1 MKGSPLSPRILKATK
16 HFGLVFWSFLFSTAA
31 LSAAPWEGSDDFSS
45 STVTESRW
53 GTYNQ
58 KIPRL
63 YSYVAGGRL
72 RVIHDSNDHAVYRVW
87 GKKWHK
93 LPTAACWTIQADVFL
108 PAAPTS
114 TRTEFVKAGLGVI
127 PSPNSKHDLW
137 LGVEQEFWNGF
148 ATGLPNLMVDDV
160 FRTRPSPE
168 SEEIPL
174 GQDFRSFRLTI
185 AHDALQMLDTLT
197 IARLDNGAT
206 LERRQVV
213 SGMPVAKTIS
223 AYVGISGKPS
233 WSAEGTDLGIDNW
246 SVVENNPDPINL
258 TVQTSTARGVA
269 YSVAVTNLDLINQR
283 LTGTVA
289 LTVGTASV
297 TLPITGTIDK
307 NGFFALTAKGAGAN
321 KGFGCVLLYDVATG
335 TYRPNK
341 NTVMAPKQKAIKF

>member
-1 MKGSPLSPRILKATK
+1 MKYL
-16 HFGLVFWSFLFSTAA
+16 GLFVWGFFISTAV

-45 STVTESRW
+45 PTLTESLW

-58 KIPRL
+58 KVPRL

-72 RVIHDSNDHAVYRVW
+72 RVIHDSNVHAVYRVW

-127 PSPNSKHDLW
+127 PNPNSKHDLW
-137 LGVEQEFWNGF
+137 LGVKQEFWNGF
-148 ATGLPNLMVDDV
+148 ATGFPNLMVDNV

-174 GQDFRSFRLTI
+174 GQDLRSFRLTI

-206 LERRQVV
+206 LEQRQVV

-233 WSAEGTDLGIDNW
+233 WSALGTDLGVDNW
-246 SVVENNPDPINL
+246 TVVENNPDPIHLNP
-258 TVQTSTARGVA
+258 QNSTSKGIA
-269 YSVAVTNLDLINQR
+269 YSVSVTGLDLVNQK
-283 LTGTVA
+283 LTGTVG
-289 LTVGTASV
+289 LTVGTVSA
-297 TLPITGTIDK
+297 TLPITGSIDK
-307 NGFFALTAKGAGAN
+307 NGYFALTAKGAGAN

-341 NTVMAPKQKAIKF
+341 NTVTAPKQKAIKF

>member
-1 MKGSPLSPRILKATK
+1 MLFVASLFCGAGVLQGAT
-16 HFGLVFWSFLFSTAA
+16 
-31 LSAAPWEGSDDFSS
+31 WEGSDDFSS
-45 STVTESRW
+45 GTVTESLW

-63 YSYVAGGRL
+63 YSYVADGRL
-72 RVIHDSNDHAVYRVW
+72 RVIHDSNVHAVYRVW

-127 PSPNSKHDLW
+127 PNPNSKHDLW
-137 LGVEQEFWNGF
+137 LGVKQEFWNGF
-148 ATGLPNLMVDDV
+148 ATGFPNLMVDDV

-174 GQDFRSFRLTI
+174 GQDLRSFRLRI
-185 AHDALQMLDTLT
+185 AHDALQMKDTLT
-197 IARLDNGAT
+197 IRRLDN
-206 LERRQVV
+206 LEILEERQVV
-213 SGMPVAKTIS
+213 SALPVAKTIS

-233 WSAEGTDLGIDNW
+233 WSAQGTDLGIDNW

-258 TVQTSTARGVA
+258 NPQNATYKGAV
-269 YSVAVTNLDLINQR
+269 YSVLVTGLDLVNQK

-289 LTVGTASV
+289 LTVGSV
-297 TLPITGTIDK
+297 SATMPITGSIDK
-307 NGFFALTAKGAGAN
+307 NGYFALTAKGTGAN

-335 TYRPNK
+335 TYRPSK
-341 NTVMAPKQKAIKF
+341 NTVTAPKQKAIKF